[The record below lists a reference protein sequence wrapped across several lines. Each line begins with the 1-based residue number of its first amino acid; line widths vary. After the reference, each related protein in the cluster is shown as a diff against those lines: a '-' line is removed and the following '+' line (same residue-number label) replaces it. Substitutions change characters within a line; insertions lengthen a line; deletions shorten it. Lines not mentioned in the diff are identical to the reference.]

1 MLAKKN
7 ETLVEIGK
15 KLRAGD
21 EDITHEPLPGR
32 WVELIK
38 CLNEKERKRSDRR
51 QPEFE
56 R

>member
-15 KLRAGD
+15 KLRARG

-32 WVELIK
+32 WVELIQ
-38 CLNEKERKRSDRR
+38 CLNEQERKRSVCR
-51 QPEFE
+51 QPESE